1 MFNHQDDESRLIVED
16 SLNIIPAINYA
27 TYIQYILSIYFPPT
41 DNKSWSSKTHKYSI
55 YLYFSYMHPFLYGK
69 ISGTIV

>member
-41 DNKSWSSKTHKYSI
+41 DNKS
-55 YLYFSYMHPFLYGK
+55 
-69 ISGTIV
+69 